1 MGAVDFSSLRTAV
14 IDAATKLRAGVPRF
28 KRPRTAAR
36 MVSCFQSEAHLDV
49 GGVAR
54 VEALV
59 VWCLCVAVEAGCDE
73 AALCARVRVAETPA
87 RGPLRPMRGPA
98 KMIKQPK

>member
-1 MGAVDFSSLRTAV
+1 MGVVYFSSLRAVV
-14 IDAATKLRAGVPRF
+14 IDAAIKPRAGVPRL
-28 KRPRTAAR
+28 KSCRTAAR
-36 MVSCFQSEAHLDV
+36 MVSCFQSESDLDV

-59 VWCLCVAVEAGCDE
+59 VWRLCVAVEAGCDE

-87 RGPLRPMRGPA
+87 RGALRPMRGPA